1 MPRLQRSLADALRG
15 PHAPRYAQVPRTDA
29 AVLLLVTAVTYA
41 TNLAIAV
48 AAGVVCA
55 SLSFAW
61 QSAVRGVSAQWL
73 WDQDTLVCRLRGP
86 LFFGSIQSFKDA
98 MRDTAPA
105 QPPRAARRDIVLD
118 FMECRVWDSS
128 AIECIN
134 SEALRLQEDG
144 WGVRLRHLSKDSRRL
159 VQRAGDMVE
168 LEVMPDD
175 PRYGLLSDYDSIVRN
190 KGSVKRIGSVLRAP
204 SSKWPRTASVDLS

>member
-1 MPRLQRSLADALRG
+1 M
-15 PHAPRYAQVPRTDA
+15 QVPRTDA
-29 AVLLLVTAVTYA
+29 AVLLIVTAVTYA
-41 TNLAIAV
+41 TNLAVAV
-48 AAGVVCA
+48 AAGVVLA

-98 MRDTAPA
+98 MRAAAPEA
-105 QPPRAARRDIVLD
+105 PPPSSRRDIVLD

-128 AIECIN
+128 AIDVIN
-134 SEALRLQEDG
+134 TEASRLQDEG
-144 WGVRLRHLSKDSRRL
+144 WAVRLRHLSKDSRRL
-159 VQRAGDMVE
+159 VKRAGDMVE

-175 PRYGLLSDYDSIVRN
+175 PRYGLLSDYDAIVRN
-190 KGSVKRIGSVLRAP
+190 KGAVKRIGSVLRAP
-204 SSKWPRTASVDLS
+204 SSKWPRTLSVDTA